1 MGFFWEKPPGG
12 KHANPEQTFRKLDEL
27 KANKHTL
34 FDVSLF
40 MPKPLWSLA
49 NYCMNFL
56 PDSFAY
62 FSQAQRGASQ
72 GMVASCLHPGATMG
86 QPAEKQKAAWQTLFS
101 AISGGGLRLLTE

>member
-12 KHANPEQTFRKLDEL
+12 KHANPEQTFKKLDEL

-72 GMVASCLHPGATMG
+72 GMVVASRRYPNLSPPWKIAGTDGWCSCAV
-86 QPAEKQKAAWQTLFS
+86 
-101 AISGGGLRLLTE
+101 SG